1 VLSDLAQT
9 ILDPMTFEY
18 FLAIENTSSG
28 YVAASRIIWL
38 RIGTI
43 ELFRHIRHIRLE
55 IVLNYF
61 CHFSPPVIYL
71 I

>member
-1 VLSDLAQT
+1 MLSDLAQT

-43 ELFRHIRHIRLE
+43 ELDILD
-55 IVLNYF
+55 
-61 CHFSPPVIYL
+61 
-71 I
+71 

>member
-1 VLSDLAQT
+1 MLSDLAQT

-43 ELFRHIRHIRLE
+43 ENNELE